1 MTTQPEA
8 AVEVLRSRGII
19 EPVEV
24 GISVGPQLGALA
36 ENLEN
41 AVGVPYADLPGFPV
55 IERSA
60 GEGRLIV
67 GMLEGTRIACL
78 QGRSHFYETGAP
90 TLMATPL
97 ETLAMLGVSKLLIA
111 STAGSVNAEASR
123 RKRRIGALACGVTK
137 RADAADLIAC

>member
-8 AVEVLRSRGII
+8 AVEVLRSRGIT

-78 QGRSHFYETGAP
+78 QGPLALLRDRRSDFDG
-90 TLMATPL
+90 
-97 ETLAMLGVSKLLIA
+97 
-111 STAGSVNAEASR
+111 
-123 RKRRIGALACGVTK
+123 
-137 RADAADLIAC
+137 DAARDAGNARRLQAFDRIDRRLGKCRGLKTKEEDWGARLRRDETR

>member
-8 AVEVLRSRGII
+8 AVEVLRSRGIT

-78 QGRSHFYETGAP
+78 QGRSHFYETGDP

-111 STAGSVNAEASR
+111 STAGSVNAEAFLKTKEEDWGARLR
-123 RKRRIGALACGVTK
+123 RDETR
-137 RADAADLIAC
+137 

>member
-67 GMLEGTRIACL
+67 GMLEGTRILALLRDRRSDFDGNAARDAGNARRLHAFDRIDRRLGKCRGL
-78 QGRSHFYETGAP
+78 PQDERGGLGRSP
-90 TLMATPL
+90 
-97 ETLAMLGVSKLLIA
+97 
-111 STAGSVNAEASR
+111 
-123 RKRRIGALACGVTK
+123 
-137 RADAADLIAC
+137 AA